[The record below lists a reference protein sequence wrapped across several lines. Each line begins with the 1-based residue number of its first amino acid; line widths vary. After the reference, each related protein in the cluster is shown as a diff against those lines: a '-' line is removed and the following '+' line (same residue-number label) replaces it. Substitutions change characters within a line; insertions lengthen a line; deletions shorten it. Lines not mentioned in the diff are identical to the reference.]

1 MLMLLVPGSWPGR
14 VFGALMG
21 REMGSATDSVGLG
34 SATQSESD
42 RRSLVADGT
51 NVADE
56 ILLPTASEDG
66 AGDET
71 STESTE
77 PAADQGT
84 DGSAPN
90 RQDDSSIS
98 TIWVVLFW
106 ACIGAF
112 IALSNRT
119 SRTFIFHWWWA
130 ILLPTIVIGTLLGI
144 PAGQRWLKA
153 QKPSFRAGLFIF
165 VVIPLLLALVGSVTV
180 LPQRYQVIALR
191 SVTLVTVCL
200 LPAVMWFLFIA
211 TRKASLLNG
220 FVANLH
226 RLGLLA
232 PTPRSSSATP
242 AADPA
247 HDQRL
252 MSYMQK
258 FESVY
263 GALPQSVRDKVLKKG
278 ISPYEASDVTS
289 PIAQS
294 TATIPVMLSTILIAL
309 GWLVTLPPA
318 QAPLAV
324 TNAAGW
330 AHALEPTATPV
341 TLAFLGAYFFSLQM
355 LFRRYIRSDLG
366 GSAYVAVS
374 MRIVLAVIGTW
385 VVMVAGLQLGLAT
398 QGQLLVI
405 GFVIGVF
412 PQVAWQIIQAAFRK
426 ATNLTRVKS
435 MESDLPL
442 SDLDGLT
449 VWHEARLEEEDIENI
464 PNMATADLVE
474 LFINTRFPADRIID
488 WVDQAILY
496 TQLGASNQEFRGK
509 LRLHG
514 IRTATC
520 FLEASAASKEQKDKQ
535 AMGNICSDN
544 AIEFDPSLEVALLTN
559 SNLALVRRWRKGS
572 PVEPCPL
579 AQSKMEHAA

>member
-1 MLMLLVPGSWPGR
+1 
-14 VFGALMG
+14 MG
-21 REMGSATDSVGLG
+21 REMGSATDSVDLG
-34 SATQSESD
+34 SATPSESD
-42 RRSLVADGT
+42 PRPLVTDGV
-51 NVADE
+51 NVTDE
-56 ILLPTASEDG
+56 MPPSSDGEDH
-66 AGDET
+66 AGDAMNA
-71 STESTE
+71 ESTE
-77 PAADQGT
+77 PAARQETRGP
-84 DGSAPN
+84 APN
-90 RQDDSSIS
+90 GQDDSNIS
-98 TIWVVLFW
+98 AIWVVLFW
-106 ACIGAF
+106 AGIGAI
-112 IALSNRT
+112 IALGNQT
-119 SRTFIFHWWWA
+119 SRIFILHWWWA
-130 ILLPTIVIGTLLGI
+130 ILLPTIVVGILLAI
-144 PAGQRWLKA
+144 PAGQRWLKR

-165 VVIPLLLALVGSVTV
+165 GVIPLLLALIGSVTV

-191 SVTLVTVCL
+191 SVVLVTVCL

-232 PTPRSSSATP
+232 PSPRPSGASP
-242 AADPA
+242 ASDPA

-252 MSYMQK
+252 MSYLQK

-263 GALPQSVRDKVLKKG
+263 GVVPQSVRDKVLKKG

-294 TATIPVMLSTILIAL
+294 TATIPVMLSTVLIAL

-318 QAPLAV
+318 QAPLTV

-330 AHALEPTATPV
+330 ARALEPTATPV
-341 TLAFLGAYFFSLQM
+341 TLAFLGAYFFALQM
-355 LFRRYIRSDLG
+355 LFRRYIRSDLA

-385 VVMVAGLQLGLAT
+385 VVMVAGLQLGLT
-398 QGQLLVI
+398 TEGQLLVI

-426 ATNLTRVKS
+426 VTNFTRVKS

-464 PNMATADLVE
+464 PNMATTDLVE
-474 LFINTRFPADRIID
+474 LLINTRFPAERIID

-496 TQLGASNQEFRGK
+496 TQLGASNKEFRCK

-514 IRTATC
+514 IRTATS
-520 FLEASAASKEQKDKQ
+520 FLEASAARKEQKGRQ
-535 AMGNICSDN
+535 AMGIIFCNS
-544 AIEFDPSLEVALLTN
+544 AIEFDPSFEAALSTN
-559 SNLALVRRWRKGS
+559 SNLALVQRWHEGS
-572 PVEPCPL
+572 PVQPRLP
-579 AQSKMEHAA
+579 AQSGMEHAA